1 MEALIPISLFVV
13 MAVIVK
19 TIFDYKTRRALL
31 EKGQLSVKVEPVV
44 MAPAVEQN
52 LSSLKWGLILTAIGA
67 AIVIGTS
74 SFSHDTEENTISLMF
89 LFAGLALIFH
99 YFIAGR
105 VLRKRKQESNPA

>member
-1 MEALIPISLFVV
+1 LVV
-13 MAVIVK
+13 TSAV
-19 TIFDYKTRRALL
+19 D
-31 EKGQLSVKVEPVV
+31 QS
-44 MAPAVEQN
+44 

-67 AIVIGTS
+67 AIIIGTS

-105 VLRKRKQESNPA
+105 VLRKRKQESDPS